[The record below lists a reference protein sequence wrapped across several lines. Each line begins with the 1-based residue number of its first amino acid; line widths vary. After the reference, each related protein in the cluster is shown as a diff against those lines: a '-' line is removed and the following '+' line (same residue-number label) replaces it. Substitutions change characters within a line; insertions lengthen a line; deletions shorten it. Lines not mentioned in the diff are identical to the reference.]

1 MDWRLG
7 LSRRVPALHVQS
19 PELKKKK
26 SISVYCFDSQ
36 AQGIVFEVL

>member
-26 SISVYCFDSQ
+26 KVSLFI
-36 AQGIVFEVL
+36 ALIVRLKA